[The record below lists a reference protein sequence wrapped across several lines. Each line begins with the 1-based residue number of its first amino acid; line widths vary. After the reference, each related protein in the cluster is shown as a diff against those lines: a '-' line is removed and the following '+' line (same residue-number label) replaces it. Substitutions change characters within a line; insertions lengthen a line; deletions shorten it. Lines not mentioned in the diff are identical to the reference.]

1 MYLGRLCKLEVNNLL
16 TYTKQPTATKLGF
29 FLYNTTVAKDLISQ
43 NMTKKVKENL
53 LRELPLTLMGV
64 SNRKKEASRQL
75 KRSPL

>member
-16 TYTKQPTATKLGF
+16 TYTKQPTATKLVF
-29 FLYNTTVAKDLISQ
+29 FIYNTTVAKDLISQ

-53 LRELPLTLMGV
+53 LRELPLMGV

-75 KRSPL
+75 KCSPL